1 MIETSALKIAS
12 YNFTDKNGK
21 HIETSKLLISLGD
34 FGVFTACSTD
44 ANGLKLLE
52 KCKVKI
58 SIDDRNKLVINS
70 IEK

>member
-1 MIETSALKIAS
+1 MLETVGLKIAN
-12 YNFTDKNGK
+12 YNFTDKDGK

-34 FGVFTACSTD
+34 FGVYTACSPE

-58 SIDDRNKLVINS
+58 EINERNKLVIKS